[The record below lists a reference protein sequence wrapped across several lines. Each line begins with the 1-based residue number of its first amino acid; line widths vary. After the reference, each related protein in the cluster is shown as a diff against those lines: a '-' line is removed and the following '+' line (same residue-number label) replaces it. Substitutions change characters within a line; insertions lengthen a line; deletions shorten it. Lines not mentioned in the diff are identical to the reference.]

1 MEALVL
7 PAAVLIA
14 IGYVGVV
21 IYKVLTSASRGG
33 ILNVLT
39 SGVLFRVALSF
50 LALGIVFGLVFLG
63 GSAGAIAGSGGTAE
77 TRQLMD
83 TASDIS
89 VFCLFA
95 SLALAVT
102 AMIRHAL
109 RKNAL

>member
-1 MEALVL
+1 MEALVI
-7 PAAVLIA
+7 PAAALIA
-14 IGYVGVV
+14 LGYIFIV
-21 IYKVLTSASRGG
+21 IYRVLTSASRGG
-33 ILNVLT
+33 ILSVLT
-39 SGVLFRVALSF
+39 SSVIFKLALSF

-77 TRQLMD
+77 TGQLMD

-102 AMIRHAL
+102 AIIRHAL
-109 RKNAL
+109 MKNAL